1 MQGRFLNRYI
11 FCHSATARFRTYVL
25 WVAVTVWLCGCSQYS
40 TKKLPVAYHNLNAR
54 FNAYLIA
61 RDRLR
66 EVERYQLKTYQEN
79 YNQPL
84 PILLPLD
91 STKLEPVKAQLDD
104 AIKKASLVAERHQN
118 SKWLDNSYLLLGM
131 ARLYRQDYGNAMEVF
146 KYVNT
151 KGEGQDE
158 KHEALIGLM
167 RTYIEVG
174 DYTNGLSVAEYLR
187 AQPLNNANTRNYY
200 LTKAYLHQKRQ
211 EYAVSAALLD
221 ATFPLLKKGETTARL
236 HLIAGQMYD
245 LVKKPEQA
253 LEHYRQVLRNRPNY
267 EQSFYATIYSIQ
279 GGRTSNER
287 FSRMLNDRKNNDLRD
302 KIYYTM
308 GLLEARNQ
316 RYPKAIEYWKKSIRE
331 TTTNT
336 SQIPYTYQ
344 EMGKVY
350 FENLQDYPT
359 AKAYYD
365 SALALLP
372 QQSADYRVLADR
384 KVFLDE
390 FVEQQRIIQVE
401 DSLQRL
407 AQLNPAALDRKLDEA
422 IDLKLKQQQEL
433 IAQAQTLAAQAANR
447 PATSSDIPAEQ
458 RWVLYNPILV
468 TQGRAEFTQKW
479 GNRPLEDNWRRIQKE
494 TAAQALAEP
503 APQTGSLPNGTV
515 PEGNTSGLTTLS
527 ESERKA
533 QKDALYAAIPL
544 TPEAL
549 RQSNQRLED
558 AYYRLGKL
566 YKFQF
571 NQPDQAIPT
580 FETLLNR
587 YPNTAVKPEV
597 YYLLMLSNDQ
607 LNRPSSWK
615 EKLLA
620 EFPTSSYAR
629 QVGKTGSNGTHT
641 ASGENEAQRTYTQV
655 YNLYKANN
663 VTEALSRAEASMSAL
678 TGSLIE
684 DKMALLRVILIG
696 KVRGVEPYRQ
706 ALIEF
711 IRDYPASP
719 LLPKVK
725 EMQVAAEQP
734 TAKRK

>member
-1 MQGRFLNRYI
+1 MQGGFFYRYTRYR
-11 FCHSATARFRTYVL
+11 SVPSRFRTCMT
-25 WVAVTVWLCGCSQYS
+25 WVMVTVCLSSCSQYS
-40 TKKLPVAYHNLNAR
+40 TKKLPVAYHNVNAR
-54 FNAYLIA
+54 YNAYLIA
-61 RDRLR
+61 RERIR
-66 EVERYQLKTYQEN
+66 AVERYTQKTYQEN

-91 STKLEPVKAQLDD
+91 STKLEPVRSHLDD

-118 SKWLDNSYLLLGM
+118 SKWLDDSYILLGK

-151 KGEGQDE
+151 TGEGENE

-167 RTYIEVG
+167 RTYIETG
-174 DYTNGLSVAEYLR
+174 DYANGLSVAEYLR
-187 AQPLNNANTRNYY
+187 AQPLNNVNTRDYY
-200 LTKAYLHQKRQ
+200 LTKAYLHQKKQ

-221 ATFPLLKKGETTARL
+221 ATFPFLKKSETKARL

-245 LVKKPEQA
+245 LIGKSDQA
-253 LEHYRQVLRNRPNY
+253 LAHYNQVLRNRPNY

-287 FSRMLNDRKNNDLRD
+287 FSRMLKDRKNNDLRD

-308 GLLEARNQ
+308 GLLEARSE
-316 RYPKAIEYWKKSIRE
+316 RYPKAIEYWKKSIKE

-336 SQIPYTYQ
+336 TQIPYTYQ
-344 EMGKVY
+344 EMGKLY
-350 FENLQDYPT
+350 FEKLQDFPT

-372 QQSADYRVLADR
+372 QQSADYKTLANR

-390 FVEQQRIIQVE
+390 FVENQLTIQTE
-401 DSLQRL
+401 DSLQKL
-407 AQLNPAALDRKLDEA
+407 AKLNPAAIDQQLNLAIDRKV
-422 IDLKLKQQQEL
+422 KQEQEL
-433 IAQAQTLAAQAANR
+433 MAKAQALAAQAANR
-447 PATSSDIPAEQ
+447 PATSSDIPADQ
-458 RWVLYNPILV
+458 RWLLYNPIMIA
-468 TQGRAEFTQKW
+468 QGRTEFTQKW
-479 GNRPLEDNWRRIQKE
+479 GTRQLEDNWRRSQKE
-494 TAAQALAEP
+494 SAAQLAAMESPLQNGAP
-503 APQTGSLPNGTV
+503 APTTPGTLPA
-515 PEGNTSGLTTLS
+515 TLS
-527 ESERKA
+527 LEERKA
-533 QKDALYAAIPL
+533 QKDALYATIPFSE
-544 TPEAL
+544 EAL
-549 RQSNQRLED
+549 KQSHAKLET

-571 NQPDQAIPT
+571 NQPDKAIPT

-597 YYLLMLSNDQ
+597 YYLLMVSNDQ
-607 LNRPSSWK
+607 LNRSSSWK
-615 EKLLA
+615 DKLLA

-629 QVGKTGSNGTHT
+629 QIGKTGTTAHT
-641 ASGENEAQRTYTQV
+641 ATGENEAQRVYTEI

-663 VTEALSRAEASMSAL
+663 LSEALSRAEAAMNTL

-684 DKMALLRVILIG
+684 DKMAVLRVILIG

-706 ALIEF
+706 ALTEF
-711 IRDYPASP
+711 IRDYPTSS
-719 LLPKVK
+719 LLPKVR

>member
-1 MQGRFLNRYI
+1 MV
-11 FCHSATARFRTYVL
+11 SS
-25 WVAVTVWLCGCSQYS
+25 CSQYS
-40 TKKLPVAYHNLNAR
+40 QKKLPVAYHNLNAR
-54 FNAYLIA
+54 YNAYLIA

-66 EVERYQLKTYQEN
+66 EVERYQHKTYQEN

-91 STKLEPVKAQLDD
+91 STRLEPVKAQLDD

-118 SKWLDNSYLLLGM
+118 SKWLDNSYILLGT

-151 KGEGQDE
+151 KGEGEDE

-167 RTYIEVG
+167 RTYVETG
-174 DYTNGLSVAEYLR
+174 AYTNGLNVAEYLR
-187 AQPLNNANTRNYY
+187 VQPLNKANTRDYY
-200 LTKAYLHQKRQ
+200 LTKAYLHQQKQ

-221 ATFPLLKKGETTARL
+221 ATFPFLKKGETTARL
-236 HLIAGQMYD
+236 HLIAGQLYD
-245 LVKKPEQA
+245 LTGKPEQA
-253 LEHYRQVLRNRPNY
+253 IAHYRQVLKNRPTY

-287 FSRMLNDRKNNDLRD
+287 FTRMLNDRKNTDLKD

-308 GLLEARNQ
+308 GLLEARNG
-316 RYPKAIEYWKKSIRE
+316 RYPKAIEYWKKSIHE
-331 TTTNT
+331 TTSNT

-344 EMGKVY
+344 EMGKLY
-350 FENLQDYPT
+350 FEKLQNFPT

-372 QQSADYRVLADR
+372 QQSADYKALANR

-390 FVEQQRIIQVE
+390 FVEQQQTIQTE
-401 DSLQRL
+401 DSLQKL
-407 AQLNPAALDRKLDEA
+407 AQMNPAALDQHLNEA
-422 IDLKLKQQQEL
+422 IDRKQKQQQALLARAQE
-433 IAQAQTLAAQAANR
+433 IATQAANR
-447 PATSSDIPAEQ
+447 PATSSDIPADQ
-458 RWVLYNPILV
+458 RWLLYNPIMV
-468 TQGRAEFTQKW
+468 TQGRTEFMQKW
-479 GNRPLEDNWRRIQKE
+479 GTRQLEDNWRRSQKE
-494 TAAQALAEP
+494 SSAQIGAVDSP
-503 APQTGSLPNGTV
+503 PQTGTALNANG
-515 PEGNTSGLTTLS
+515 PESSSSGVLS
-527 ESERKA
+527 AAERKA
-533 QKDALYAAIPL
+533 QKDALYATIPFS
-544 TPEAL
+544 PEAL
-549 RQSNQRLED
+549 KLSNQRLEN
-558 AYYRLGKL
+558 AYYHLGKL

-580 FETLLNR
+580 FETLLTR
-587 YPNTAVKPEV
+587 YPNTGVKPEV
-597 YYLLMLSNDQ
+597 YYLLMVSNDQ
-607 LNRPSSWK
+607 LNRTSTWK

-629 QVGKTGSNGTHT
+629 QVGKTGTTGAHT
-641 ASGENEAQRTYTQV
+641 ATGETEAQRVYTEI

-663 VTEALSRAEASMSAL
+663 LSEALSRAETAMSAL

-684 DKMALLRVILIG
+684 DKMAVLRVILIG

-711 IRDYPASP
+711 IRDYPTSS
-719 LLPKVK
+719 LLPKVR
-725 EMQVAAEQP
+725 EMQIAAEQP

>member
-1 MQGRFLNRYI
+1 MQGGFFNRYF
-11 FCHSATARFRTYVL
+11 FCHSAAGRFRIGVVG
-25 WVAVTVWLCGCSQYS
+25 VAVTLWLCGCSQYS

-54 FNAYLIA
+54 YNAYLIA

-66 EVERYQLKTYQEN
+66 EVERYRLKTFQEN

-91 STKLEPVKAQLDD
+91 STKLDPVKAQLDD

-118 SKWLDNSYLLLGM
+118 SKWLDNSYILLGT

-151 KGEGQDE
+151 KGEGEDE

-174 DYTNGLSVAEYLR
+174 DYTNGLNVAEYLR
-187 AQPLNNANTRNYY
+187 AQPLNNANTRDYY

-221 ATFPLLKKGETTARL
+221 ATFPFLKKGETTARL
-236 HLIAGQMYD
+236 HLIAGQQYD
-245 LVKKPEQA
+245 LIGKPDQA
-253 LEHYRQVLRNRPNY
+253 LAHYRQVLRNRPNY

-287 FSRMLNDRKNNDLRD
+287 FGRMLNDRKNNDLRD

-316 RYPKAIEYWKKSIRE
+316 RYPKAIEYWKKSIKE

-372 QQSADYRVLADR
+372 QQSADYKTLADR

-390 FVEQQRIIQVE
+390 FVEQQQTIQME
-401 DSLQRL
+401 DSLQKL

-422 IDLKLKQQQEL
+422 IDLKLKQQQAL
-433 IAQAQTLAAQAANR
+433 IAQAQAVAAQAANR
-447 PATSSDIPAEQ
+447 PTTSSDLPADQ
-458 RWVLYNPILV
+458 RWVLYNPIII

-479 GNRPLEDNWRRIQKE
+479 GNRPLEDNWRRLQKE
-494 TAAQALAEP
+494 SAAQALVEP
-503 APQTGSLPNGTV
+503 APQTGALPNGAG
-515 PEGNTSGLTTLS
+515 PEGTGSALTPLS
-527 ESERKA
+527 EAERKA
-533 QKDALYAAIPL
+533 QKDALYATIPL

-549 RQSNQRLED
+549 QQSNQRLEN

-571 NQPDQAIPT
+571 NQPDKAIPT
-580 FETLLNR
+580 LETLLTR
-587 YPNTAVKPEV
+587 FPNTAVKPEA
-597 YYLLMLSNDQ
+597 YYLLMVSNDQ
-607 LNRPSSWK
+607 LNRPSTWK

-629 QVGKTGSNGTHT
+629 QVGKTGNNAAPSAT
-641 ASGENEAQRTYTQV
+641 GETEAQRLYTQV

-663 VTEALSRAEASMSAL
+663 LTEALSRAEAAMSAL

-684 DKMALLRVILIG
+684 DKMAVLRVILIG

-711 IRDYPASP
+711 IRDYPTSS

>member
-1 MQGRFLNRYI
+1 MQGGFCNRYFNSDSI
-11 FCHSATARFRTYVL
+11 TNRFRPVFL
-25 WVAVTVWLCGCSQYS
+25 WVIITAWLSGCSQYS
-40 TKKLPVAYHNLNAR
+40 SKKLPVAYHDLNAHY
-54 FNAYLIA
+54 NAYVIA
-61 RDRLR
+61 RDRIR
-66 EVERYQLKTYQEN
+66 EVERYRLKTFQEN

-91 STKLEPVKAQLDD
+91 STKLEPVRAQLED

-118 SKWLDNSYLLLGM
+118 SKWLDNSYILLGT
-131 ARLYRQDYGNAMEVF
+131 ARLYRQDYANAIEVF
-146 KYVNT
+146 KYINT
-151 KGEGQDE
+151 KGESDEE
-158 KHEALIGLM
+158 KHEALILLM
-167 RTYIEVG
+167 RTYIETG

-187 AQPLNNANTRNYY
+187 AQPLNNVNTRNYY

-221 ATFPLLKKGETTARL
+221 ATFPFLKKGESTARL

-245 LVKKPEQA
+245 LIGKPEQA
-253 LEHYRQVLRNRPNY
+253 LAHYQKVARNRPNY

-308 GLLEARNQ
+308 GLLEARAG

-336 SQIPYTYQ
+336 TQIPYTYQ
-344 EMGKVY
+344 EMGKLY
-350 FENLQDYPT
+350 FEKVQDFPT

-372 QQSADYRVLADR
+372 QQSADYKALAAR
-384 KVFLDE
+384 KIYLDE
-390 FVEQQRIIQVE
+390 FVDHQSTIQTE
-401 DSLQRL
+401 DSLQKL
-407 AQLNPAALDRKLDEA
+407 AQLNPAALDRHLNEA
-422 IDLKLKQQQEL
+422 IDRKLKQQQEL
-433 IAQAQTLAAQAANR
+433 LAKAQAIAAQAANR
-447 PATSSDIPAEQ
+447 PATTSDIPADQ
-458 RWVLYNPILV
+458 RWVLYNPLLI

-479 GNRPLEDNWRRIQKE
+479 GNRALEDNWRRSQKE
-494 TAAQALAEP
+494 TSAQLAQADAT
-503 APQTGSLPNGTV
+503 PQTAPGLSPNVQQGSV
-515 PEGNTSGLTTLS
+515 PAALS
-527 ESERKA
+527 EAERKA
-533 QKDALYAAIPL
+533 QKDALYATIPFS
-544 TPEAL
+544 PEAL
-549 RQSNQRLED
+549 QRSNQRLEN
-558 AYYRLGKL
+558 AYYHLGKL

-571 NQPDQAIPT
+571 NQPEKSIST

-587 YPNTAVKPEV
+587 YPNTTVKPEI
-597 YYLLMLSNDQ
+597 YYLLMVSNDQ
-607 LNRPSSWK
+607 LNRPSGWK
-615 EKLLA
+615 DKLLA
-620 EFPTSSYAR
+620 EYPTSSYAR
-629 QVGKTGSNGTHT
+629 QIGKTGTNATPT
-641 ASGENEAQRTYTQV
+641 ATGESAANRTYTEI
-655 YNLYKANN
+655 YDLYKANN
-663 VTEALSRAEASMSAL
+663 LTEALSRAEAAMSSL

-696 KVRGVEPYRQ
+696 KVRGVDPYRQ

-711 IRDYPASP
+711 IRDYPTSP
-719 LLPKVK
+719 LLPRVR

>member
-1 MQGRFLNRYI
+1 MQ
-11 FCHSATARFRTYVL
+11 FCLL
-25 WVAVTVWLCGCSQYS
+25 WAILVIGVSGCSQYS

-54 FNAYLIA
+54 YNAYVIA

-66 EVERYQLKTYQEN
+66 EVERYRLKTFQEN
-79 YNQPL
+79 YNHPL

-118 SKWLDNSYLLLGM
+118 SKWLDNSYILLGT

-151 KGEGQDE
+151 KGEGE
-158 KHEALIGLM
+158 NERHEALIGLM

-174 DYTNGLSVAEYLR
+174 DYANGLSVAEFLR
-187 AQPLNNANTRNYY
+187 AQPLNKTNTRDYY

-211 EYAVSAALLD
+211 EYAVAAALLD
-221 ATFPLLKKGETTARL
+221 ATFPFLKKGETTARL
-236 HLIAGQMYD
+236 HLIAGQLYD
-245 LVKKPEQA
+245 LIGKPEQA
-253 LEHYRQVLRNRPNY
+253 LAHFSQVQRNRPNY

-279 GGRTSNER
+279 GGRTSNDR
-287 FSRMLNDRKNNDLRD
+287 FGRMLNDRKNNDLRD

-308 GLLEARNQ
+308 GLLEARNN
-316 RYPKAIEYWKKSIRE
+316 RYPKAIEYWKKSIKE

-336 SQIPYTYQ
+336 SQIPYTYM
-344 EMGKVY
+344 EMGKLY
-350 FENLQDYPT
+350 FDKIHDFPT

-372 QQSADYRVLADR
+372 QQSADYKALTDR
-384 KVFLDE
+384 KAVLDE
-390 FVEQQRIIQVE
+390 FVENQQTIVKE
-401 DSLQRL
+401 DSLQKL
-407 AQLNPAALDRKLDEA
+407 AKLNPAALDQQLDDAINRKLREE
-422 IDLKLKQQQEL
+422 QEL
-433 IAQAQTLAAQAANR
+433 LVKAQAIAAEAAKR
-447 PATSSDIPAEQ
+447 PATSSDIPADQ
-458 RWVLYNPILV
+458 RWVLYNPISI

-479 GNRPLEDNWRRIQKE
+479 GNRQLEDNWRRSQKE
-494 TAAQALAEP
+494 STAQTSLVEP
-503 APQTGSLPNGTV
+503 APGTGPSTIG
-515 PEGNTSGLTTLS
+515 SGPDNAPASPTTLTA
-527 ESERKA
+527 SERKTR
-533 QKDALYAAIPL
+533 KDALYATIPL

-549 RQSNQRLED
+549 AQSNQRLET
-558 AYYRLGKL
+558 AYYRVGKL

-571 NQPDQAIPT
+571 DQPAKAIPT

-587 YPNTAVKPEV
+587 YPNTAYKPEV
-597 YYLLMLSNDQ
+597 YYLLMFSNDQ
-607 LNRPSSWK
+607 LNQTSSWK

-629 QVGKTGSNGTHT
+629 QVGKTGTNTAHT
-641 ASGENEAQRTYTQV
+641 ATGETEAQRIYTQI
-655 YNLYKANN
+655 YELYKANN
-663 VTEALSRAEASMSAL
+663 LSEALSRAEAAMSAL
-678 TGSLIE
+678 SGSLIE
-684 DKMALLRVILIG
+684 DKLAVLRVMLIG
-696 KVRGVEPYRQ
+696 KVRGIDPYRQ

-711 IRDYPASP
+711 IRDYPSSS
-719 LLPKVK
+719 LLPKVR

>member
-1 MQGRFLNRYI
+1 MPWV
-11 FCHSATARFRTYVL
+11 VL
-25 WVAVTVWLCGCSQYS
+25 TIGLSGCSQYS
-40 TKKLPVAYHNLNAR
+40 QKKLPVAYHNLNAR
-54 FNAYLIA
+54 YNAYLIA
-61 RDRLR
+61 RDRIR
-66 EVERYQLKTYQEN
+66 EVERYRLRTYQEN

-118 SKWLDNSYLLLGM
+118 SKWLDNSYILLGT

-151 KGEGQDE
+151 KGESEDE

-167 RTYIEVG
+167 RTYVETG
-174 DYTNGLSVAEYLR
+174 DYTNGLNVAEYLR
-187 AQPLNNANTRNYY
+187 AQPLNKINTRDYY
-200 LTKAYLHQKRQ
+200 LTKAHLHQRRQ

-221 ATFPLLKKGETTARL
+221 ATFPFLKKGEATARL

-245 LVKKPEQA
+245 LVGKPDQA
-253 LEHYRQVLRNRPNY
+253 IAHYQQVLRNRPNY

-308 GLLEARNQ
+308 GLLEARSE
-316 RYPKAIEYWKKSIRE
+316 RYPKAIEYWKKSIQE

-336 SQIPYTYQ
+336 TQIPYTYM
-344 EMGKVY
+344 EMGKLY
-350 FENLQDYPT
+350 FEKLQNFPT

-372 QQSADYRVLADR
+372 QQSADYKALADR

-390 FVEQQRIIQVE
+390 FVLHQQAIQKE
-401 DSLQRL
+401 DSLQKL
-407 AQLNPAALDRKLDEA
+407 AQLNPAALDRQLNEA
-422 IDLKLKQQQEL
+422 IDRKLKQEQEL
-433 IAQAQTLAAQAANR
+433 MVQAQALAAQAANR
-447 PATSSDIPAEQ
+447 PATQSDIPADQ
-458 RWVLYNPILV
+458 RWVLYNPLMM
-468 TQGRAEFTQKW
+468 TQARAEFSQKW
-479 GNRPLEDNWRRIQKE
+479 GNRQLEDNWRRSQKE
-494 TAAQALAEP
+494 SSAQALANESNVQIGTAIAGNSP
-503 APQTGSLPNGTV
+503 DAAAPV
-515 PEGNTSGLTTLS
+515 TLS
-527 ESERKA
+527 AEERKA
-533 QKDALYAAIPL
+533 QKDALYATIPFS
-544 TPEAL
+544 PDAL
-549 RQSNQRLED
+549 KQSNQRLEE

-571 NQPDQAIPT
+571 NQPTQAIPT
-580 FETLLNR
+580 FETLLTR
-587 YPNTAVKPEV
+587 YPNTVVKPEV
-597 YYLLMLSNDQ
+597 YYLLMISNDQ
-607 LNRPSSWK
+607 LNRTSGWK

-629 QVGKTGSNGTHT
+629 QVGKTGSTTAHT
-641 ASGENEAQRTYTQV
+641 ASGESEAQRIYTEI
-655 YNLYKANN
+655 YGLYQANN
-663 VTEALSRAEASMSAL
+663 LTEALSRAEAALGSL

-684 DKMALLRVILIG
+684 DKLAVLRVMLIG
-696 KVRGVEPYRQ
+696 KVRGVDPYRQ
-706 ALIEF
+706 ALVEF
-711 IRDYPASP
+711 VRDYPTSS